1 LKIKH
6 LDVAQIPLVSLG
18 RRYFI
23 GKKLFTLYNE
33 FMDNLSILGVRI
45 SNLDRAQLLA
55 QAKGF
60 LADGKQH
67 FIVTPNPE
75 ILLAA
80 THDEELFYILN
91 SADIALGD
99 GIGLKFAGWMSGV
112 NLQRVTGADFSADLL
127 ALAVEDLSS
136 EASAKGGKIK
146 VGILIWKNGLSK
158 RAELEEA
165 LRAKYPQLDFFVSAM
180 DRESDAK
187 LGEEFI
193 KFAPQII
200 LVGFGFP
207 YQEKFIFHNLKNIPS
222 AKILIGVGGT
232 LDFITGKRRRAPQII
247 RTIGLEWFWRFLF
260 SPQIVG
266 QKRTKRIWNAVFVF
280 PREFFIRKF
289 IHPLFYRQN
298 IACLLYKKAG
308 DRYQILIAERREESG
323 HWQLPQGGTDGEK
336 LLIAGARELR
346 EELNTDKFIPKR
358 VFKNVYRYKFG
369 NRPGET
375 SIQAKTRQR
384 HTGYKGQSQ
393 GLFIAEFTG
402 RDEDIKVNYWDHSA
416 WKWIDSDKLVDEVHL
431 IRKRATQRFLKKFK
445 EFVKQK

>member
-1 LKIKH
+1 MESI
-6 LDVAQIPLVSLG
+6 
-18 RRYFI
+18 
-23 GKKLFTLYNE
+23 
-33 FMDNLSILGVRI
+33 SILGVKI
-45 SNLDRAQLLA
+45 SNLNREQLLA
-55 QAKGF
+55 SAGEF

-75 ILLAA
+75 IILAA
-80 THDEELFYILN
+80 SKDEELFYILN

-127 ALAVEDLSS
+127 ALAVE
-136 EASAKGGKIK
+136 EKIK

-158 RAELEEA
+158 KIEVEKS
-165 LRAKYPQLDFFVSAM
+165 LRIKYPQLDFFVSAV
-180 DRESDAK
+180 DREADAK

-193 KFAPQII
+193 NFSPRIVLAG
-200 LVGFGFP
+200 LGFP

-222 AKILIGVGGT
+222 AKILIGIGGT
-232 LDFITGKRRRAPQII
+232 FDFITGKRRRAPQII
-247 RTIGLEWFWRFLF
+247 RAIGLEWLWRFLF
-260 SPQIVG
+260 SPQAVG
-266 QKRTKRIWNAVFVF
+266 QKRAKRIWNAVFVF
-280 PREFFIRKF
+280 SCELVKQKL
-289 IHPLFYRQN
+289 IHPFFYRPS
-298 IACLLYKKAG
+298 IVCLLYKKDKVNGAARDGGLGQG
-308 DRYQILIAERREESG
+308 DKYKIFIVERQNEPG

-346 EELNTDKFIPKR
+346 EEINADKFITKR

-375 SIQAKTRQR
+375 SAQAKTLRK